1 MFTGLIQERGQLR
14 ERIAQ
19 GQGARLVFASPLA
32 QQNLQR
38 GESIAVDGVCL
49 TVEEF
54 STAGFSMFAS
64 LETLERSTL
73 GDLASGTE
81 VNLERALAVGDR
93 LGGHWVTG
101 HVDARGILRRV
112 ETQGQ
117 AHLIQVSV
125 PESARRLLVEK
136 GSVAV
141 DGISLTVAALT
152 DDGFTAWI
160 IPETWRATTLS
171 RKQMGDPLN
180 IECDLIGKYVFRY
193 LELLHGKG
201 PQADVQAHSLLQA
214 LQQGGWATRS
224 STP

>member
-214 LQQGGWATRS
+214 LQQGGWARRS